1 MVISLEEHARR
12 ELERLGKDIK
22 ELERRLKHYPEGR
35 LVVYVID
42 GYRRC
47 YQAYQDPKT
56 HKRVRKYISKAEKV
70 KMQRLAQKTLGM
82 EDLQEKK
89 AEYKRIQAYLDGCAE
104 RLPAME
110 RRISNVPE
118 ICAMADYIPPLSQ
131 EYKEWEAEDF
141 RTNSYPNRTPVTSV
155 LGVDVRSKS
164 EAYIAARLKAR
175 GLAVRYECELQLNHS
190 KVYPDFTIM
199 DPRTN
204 RIYYWEHLGRMDT
217 EDYAAHASNK
227 LDEYA
232 KAGYYPMKNLIITS
246 ETDEEPL
253 DLKFVDYLIDYF
265 FA

>member
-22 ELERRLKHYPEGR
+22 ELERRLRHYPDGR
-35 LVVYVID
+35 LVVYVIN

-47 YQAYQDPKT
+47 SQAYQDPKT
-56 HKRVRKYISKAEKV
+56 HKRVRKYISTAEKV
-70 KMQRLAQKTLGM
+70 KMEQLAKKTLGM

-110 RRISNVPE
+110 RRVSNVPE
-118 ICAMADYIPPLSQ
+118 ICAMADYIPPLAQ
-131 EYKEWEAEDF
+131 EYKEWETEKF
-141 RTNSYPNRTPVTSV
+141 QTNSYPNRTPVASV

-175 GLAVRYECELQLNHS
+175 GLAVRYECWLQLNHTT
-190 KVYPDFTIM
+190 VYPDFTIM

-217 EDYAAHASNK
+217 EDYAGRASQK

>member
-1 MVISLEEHARR
+1 M
-12 ELERLGKDIK
+12 
-22 ELERRLKHYPEGR
+22 
-35 LVVYVID
+35 
-42 GYRRC
+42 
-47 YQAYQDPKT
+47 
-56 HKRVRKYISKAEKV
+56 
-70 KMQRLAQKTLGM
+70 
-82 EDLQEKK
+82 
-89 AEYKRIQAYLDGCAE
+89 DGCAE
-104 RLPAME
+104 GLPAVE
-110 RRISNVPE
+110 RRVSDVPE
-118 ICAMADYIPPLSQ
+118 ICAMADYVAPLAQ

-141 RTNSYPNRTPVTSV
+141 PTNSYPNNTPVMSV

-204 RIYYWEHLGRMDT
+204 RIYYWEHLGRMDV
-217 EDYAAHASNK
+217 EDYATHASNK

-246 ETDEEPL
+246 ETNEEPL
-253 DLKFVDYLIDYF
+253 DLKFVDYLIEYF